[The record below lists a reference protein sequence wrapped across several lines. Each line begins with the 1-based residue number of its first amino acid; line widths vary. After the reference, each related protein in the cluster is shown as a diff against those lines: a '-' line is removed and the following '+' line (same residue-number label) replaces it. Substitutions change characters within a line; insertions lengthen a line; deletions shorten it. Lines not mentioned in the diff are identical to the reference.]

1 MSISYSSNRDD
12 TNSDNLQNRS
22 VTEEPQVNAS
32 VISALVDLL
41 LDLSLREPAAGGA
54 S

>member
-1 MSISYSSNRDD
+1 MSISYSSDLDD
-12 TNSDNLQNRS
+12 SNSDNLQL
-22 VTEEPQVNAS
+22 VTEEPQVNAA